1 MFVHFVCTSG
11 LPMPELITQI
21 TVNSAKPKE
30 KPYDIRDSK
39 VTGFLLRVLPTGKKK
54 YYCQYSRGK
63 RKFIKDAALWTPTQA
78 REEAKAILGKAASGY
93 DLSISRAEKITLKT
107 FIEDEYGPWVEVNRK
122 DGEATLKRL
131 KSRFDR
137 FLSKKLS
144 EVSADDAEKWRTSRL
159 KDGAKPATVNRDITT
174 LKATLSK
181 AVEWGMMPAN
191 PLASVKPLKVD
202 TRGKVR
208 FLSKDEEM
216 RLRKLLDSKGGR
228 RPKLM
233 KPLILL
239 ALNTGMRRGELFHLT
254 WKNVNF
260 STKTITVAGE
270 KAKSGS
276 TRHIP
281 MNAEAVQLLE
291 DWKKISKGELVF
303 PGKDGA
309 PLNNTKKSWATILD
323 DAKIEGFRFHDLRH
337 TFASNLVMAGVDLN
351 TVRDLLGH
359 GDLKMTLRYAHL
371 AREHKAAAVE
381 LLAGACNG

>member
-1 MFVHFVCTSG
+1 
-11 LPMPELITQI
+11 MPELITQI
-21 TVNSAKPKE
+21 TVNSAKPKDR
-30 KPYDIRDSK
+30 PYDIRDTRL
-39 VTGFLLRVLPTGKKK
+39 TGFLLRVLPSGKKK
-54 YYCQYSRGK
+54 YYCEYARGK
-63 RKFIKDAALWTPTQA
+63 RRLIKDAALWTPTQA
-78 REEAKAILGKAASGY
+78 REEAKAILGRAAEGR

-107 FIEDEYGPWVEVNRK
+107 FIDDEYGPWVEVNRK
-122 DGEATLKRL
+122 DGAATLKRL

-137 FLSKKLS
+137 FLSNKLS
-144 EVSADDAEKWRTSRL
+144 EVSPDDLEKWRTSRL
-159 KDGAKPATVNRDITT
+159 KNGAKPATVNRDITT
-174 LKATLSK
+174 LKAALSK

-191 PLASVKPLKVD
+191 PLAIVKPLKVD

-208 FLSKDEEM
+208 YLSKDEEK

-239 ALNTGMRRGELFHLT
+239 ALNTGMRRGEMFHLT

-260 STKTITVAGE
+260 RTKTITVVGE

-281 MNAEAVQLLE
+281 MNAEVVQLLKE
-291 DWKKISKGELVF
+291 WKKTSNGGLVF
-303 PGKDGA
+303 PGRDGA
-309 PLNNTKKSWATILD
+309 PLNNTKKSWATILS
-323 DAKIEGFRFHDLRH
+323 DAKIADFRFHDLRH

-371 AREHKAAAVE
+371 APEHKAAAVE
-381 LLAGACNG
+381 LLTGVEND